1 MSDIINLSVNQTLPR
16 TVITAGTVFLAVLS
30 LYLFGGEV
38 LEPFA
43 FAMLVGVVTSTYSTV
58 FIASAVAVLLSPKT
72 RTAAAA
78 APTGEAAERQGRK
91 QRRARA
97 S

>member
-1 MSDIINLSVNQTLPR
+1 
-16 TVITAGTVFLAVLS
+16 
-30 LYLFGGEV
+30 
-38 LEPFA
+38 
-43 FAMLVGVVTSTYSTV
+43 MLVGVVTSTYSTV

-72 RTAAAA
+72 RTAAAV

-91 QRRARA
+91 PRRARA